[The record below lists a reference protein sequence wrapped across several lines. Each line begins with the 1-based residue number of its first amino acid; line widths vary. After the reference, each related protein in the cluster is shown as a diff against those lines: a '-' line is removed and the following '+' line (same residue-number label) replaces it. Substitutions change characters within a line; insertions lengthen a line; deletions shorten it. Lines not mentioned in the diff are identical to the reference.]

1 MPEVVNGCGTW
12 YYGKNRVHRIPMTC
26 PNCGAYSDLES
37 YDTTKYVV
45 LFFVP
50 LIPLSKWR
58 VIEKC
63 PTCTQHRA
71 IKLSDWEDAKQK
83 DSAAVTEEL
92 RKDPQNPETV
102 QKVIG
107 VATSYQDENLFLQ
120 VAEKLARP
128 MTHDADVQATL
139 GAAYAYFGRRDQA
152 EEAYKASLAVKDDPQ
167 VSEQLALQL

>member
-58 VIEKC
+58 VVEKC
-63 PTCTQHRA
+63 PACTQHRA
-71 IKLSDWEDAKQK
+71 IKLKDW
-83 DSAAVTEEL
+83 
-92 RKDPQNPETV
+92 
-102 QKVIG
+102 
-107 VATSYQDENLFLQ
+107 
-120 VAEKLARP
+120 
-128 MTHDADVQATL
+128 
-139 GAAYAYFGRRDQA
+139 
-152 EEAYKASLAVKDDPQ
+152 
-167 VSEQLALQL
+167 